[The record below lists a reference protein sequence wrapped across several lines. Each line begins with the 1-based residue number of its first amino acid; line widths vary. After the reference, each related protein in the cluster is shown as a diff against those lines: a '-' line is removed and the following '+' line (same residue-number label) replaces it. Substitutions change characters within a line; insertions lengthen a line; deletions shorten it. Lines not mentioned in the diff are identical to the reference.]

1 MHVTIITSKQGV
13 QNCTCTWTKPK
24 SLHHQTQGQ
33 RYPLATLESVAVA
46 VGGSTHHND
55 EGVHSSV
62 KSFAQTI
69 AFSWLGH
76 VGTVQMWCILRQKLW
91 CIGMPFVPFGRIA
104 ILCKAMVRVTIGSS
118 RLVCIPF
125 KYKEFL
131 YLLSKVF
138 CSQASFCLFSFFPI
152 NISIFT
158 TNMCEKVSIQY
169 AVLGFEPST
178 FRTWVSSHNH

>member
-1 MHVTIITSKQGV
+1 MKYSVVDPDKNERADKLNYLILGLWILDFTVVFCRVVVVGSGIIILDPQHWWNNLFVLSNSRPARQ
-13 QNCTCTWTKPK
+13 
-24 SLHHQTQGQ
+24 HE
-33 RYPLATLESVAVA
+33 TLCNEICRA

-104 ILCKAMVRVTIGSS
+104 ILCKGMVRVTIGSS

-138 CSQASFCLFSFFPI
+138 
-152 NISIFT
+152 
-158 TNMCEKVSIQY
+158 
-169 AVLGFEPST
+169 VL
-178 FRTWVSSHNH
+178 NK